1 MQYWL
6 IYASAYQFYLH
17 FTNVRN
23 LFFFLEAILYFL
35 TNMPGTCEHALECIQ
50 RKLCSLN
57 L

>member
-6 IYASAYQFYLH
+6 IYAYQFYLH